1 MAEKKDGG
9 GKKIPSWATRL
20 PFGLCKRYGISLPK
34 NATPRSAW
42 EALAG
47 KGVSRADIYAKIRE
61 KGKPSAITTINEPVK
76 QEEAKNTVIAETEKP
91 KEKKTSRER
100 FVEWQ
105 KEKHKREIER
115 FFGGKGEHIYK
126 KTYKFDHVI
135 DDDNVVITTNN
146 LQFVKDGHALIVGKN
161 KAVFLKNWQV
171 RHTTI
176 NDPNW
181 GKLGT
186 NLIKLNRNYFKVY
199 TFRNNFEDIA
209 IEDGEEMTNFDD
221 VLKLAKEQDSY
232 SKKHDVT
239 YEVY

>member
-1 MAEKKDGG
+1 M
-9 GKKIPSWATRL
+9 
-20 PFGLCKRYGISLPK
+20 PFGLCKRYGITLPK
-34 NATPRSAW
+34 GATPRAAW
-42 EALAG
+42 DALKG
-47 KGVSRADIYAKIRE
+47 KGVSRTEIYAKIRE
-61 KGKPSAITTINEPVK
+61 KGKAPKSDISTEPIK
-76 QEEAKNTVIAETEKP
+76 QEEVKNTAVAETEKP
-91 KEKKTSRER
+91 KKKTSRER
-100 FVEWQ
+100 FVEWK
-105 KEKHKREIER
+105 KEEHRREIER

-146 LQFVKDGHALIVGKN
+146 LQFVKDGLALIVGKN
-161 KAVFLKNWQV
+161 KAVFLKNWQA

-199 TFRNNFEDIA
+199 TFKNNFEDIV

-232 SKKHDVT
+232 SKKNDVT